1 MGGRDDGER
10 SAMSR
15 ELVAKR
21 RSLLNRVTRLVGSRV
36 ASWASGVEMRRWR
49 AGTAAGGVIVADAT
63 IRSPLSFVRQSATS
77 GTMPAPGDGA
87 GLHHLLRGRPT
98 EAGAAPIS
106 RARRVEAVD
115 WNGSG
120 KGAWGGVPAA
130 RPVTDLAALRQAEAE
145 VEAKGPEIERGR
157 SRERLQ
163 VDGLKR
169 RRAKRSEMLMH
180 LLSSASGLRH
190 RCKES
195 RRCKETLR
203 YQNR

>member
-1 MGGRDDGER
+1 
-10 SAMSR
+10 
-15 ELVAKR
+15 
-21 RSLLNRVTRLVGSRV
+21 
-36 ASWASGVEMRRWR
+36 MRRWR

-106 RARRVEAVD
+106 RALRVEAVD

-120 KGAWGGVPAA
+120 EGAWGGVPAA

-145 VEAKGPEIERGR
+145 VEAKGPDIERGR

-195 RRCKETLR
+195 RRFKRNSALPKQMTMPNASSCTRVLKPSFISYRFSLYVTKLR
-203 YQNR
+203 VRVWQ